1 MVPAVSDLGCGMDR
15 RTLLQGVLALAATP
29 AVAKPGRVQVA
40 LLGQALIEHAVT
52 DALWP
57 GRRALAR
64 ELAKADVGFTNLET
78 VIKGP
83 RAGAPT
89 REALTL
95 HAAQPD
101 VLEALKRLSIDLLA
115 TANNHAFDLGSGGIL
130 DTVDAIERAGLVS
143 TGSGRDLARAAAPA
157 FAPTPAGP
165 VALVAVATGKVRE
178 GGAATTI
185 RPGVNELRR
194 DPSGLAREEDVE
206 RVLAAIAEARRRAE
220 VVIAYQ
226 HNHDWEPNQADVP
239 AWQRVFA
246 RRCVE
251 AGASVF
257 VVHGAPLLQGIEI
270 YDGAP
275 LFFGLGNF
283 VFQTEKPPGA
293 YAAECWES
301 VIVQASFERG
311 RCQAFELTPIVM
323 NEIGLGGP
331 EDMATRGMPALASP
345 TQARAILNR
354 VNARSVGLGS
364 AALAVRGSRAI
375 WTAPIKG

>member
-1 MVPAVSDLGCGMDR
+1 MEH
-15 RTLLQGVLALAATP
+15 AL
-29 AVAKPGRVQVA
+29 PGRQ
-40 LLGQALIEHAVT
+40 
-52 DALWP
+52 WP
-57 GRRALAR
+57 GRRAIAR
-64 ELAKADVGFTNLET
+64 ELARADLGFSNLET

-95 HAAQPD
+95 HTAQPP
-101 VLEALKRLSIDLLA
+101 VLDALKAMNIRLLA

-130 DTVDAIERAGLVS
+130 DTIDAIQRAGLIS
-143 TGSGRDLARAAAPA
+143 AGSGIDLTRAAAPA
-157 FAPTPAGP
+157 YAQTSGGP
-165 VALVAVATGKVRE
+165 VALVAFATGKVRE
-178 GGAATTI
+178 GGAATLT

-194 DPSGLAREEDVE
+194 DAAGLPLEEDAA
-206 RVLAAIAEARRRAE
+206 RVLAAVTEAGRRAE

-239 AWQRVFA
+239 AWQRAFA

-257 VVHGAPLLQGIEI
+257 VGHGAPLLQGIEI
-270 YDGAP
+270 YKGAP

-311 RCQAFELTPIVM
+311 RCLAFELIPIVM

-345 TQARAILNR
+345 GQARVILDRINT
-354 VNARSVGLGS
+354 RSLTLG
-364 AALAVRGSRAI
+364 AGAFALRGGRAV
-375 WTAPIKG
+375 WTAPSKA

>member
-1 MVPAVSDLGCGMDR
+1 MIGALGW
-15 RTLLQGVLALAATP
+15 AATP
-29 AVAKPGRVQVA
+29 TIAKPGRVRVA
-40 LLGQALIEHAVT
+40 LLGQVLIEHAPT
-52 DALWP
+52 DAEWP
-57 GRRALAR
+57 GRQAIGRALSR
-64 ELAKADVGFTNLET
+64 ADIAFTNLET

-89 REALTL
+89 RELLTL
-95 HAAQPD
+95 HAAEPPVLD
-101 VLEALKRLSIDLLA
+101 VLKSLRIRLLA

-130 DTVDAIERAGLVS
+130 DTVETIERAGLIS
-143 TGSGRDLARAAAPA
+143 AGSGLDLARAAAPA
-157 FAPTPAGP
+157 YAPTPVGSI
-165 VALVAVATGKVRE
+165 ALVAFATGKVRE
-178 GGAATTI
+178 GGAATLT

-194 DPSGLAREEDVE
+194 DAAGLPLEEDAA
-206 RVLAAIAEARRRAE
+206 RVLAAVTEAGRRAE

-239 AWQRVFA
+239 AWQRAFA
-246 RRCVE
+246 RQCVD

-257 VVHGAPLLQGIEI
+257 VGHGVPLLQGVEI

-275 LFFGLGNF
+275 LFYGLGNF

-311 RCQAFELTPIVM
+311 RCQAFELIPIVM

-331 EDMATRGMPALASP
+331 EDMATRGMPALAS
-345 TQARAILNR
+345 
-354 VNARSVGLGS
+354 SG
-364 AALAVRGSRAI
+364 
-375 WTAPIKG
+375 

>member
-1 MVPAVSDLGCGMDR
+1 MDR
-15 RTLLQGVLALAATP
+15 RGLLLGALALTATP
-29 AVAKPGRVQVA
+29 AVAKPGRVRLA
-40 LLGQALIEHAVT
+40 LLGQALIEHA
-52 DALWP
+52 LPEEQWP
-57 GRRALAR
+57 GRRAVAR
-64 ELAKADVGFTNLET
+64 ELAKADLGFTNLET
-78 VIKGP
+78 VVKGP

-95 HAAQPD
+95 HTAQPA
-101 VLEALKRLSIDLLA
+101 VLDALKAMNIRLLA

-130 DTVDAIERAGLVS
+130 DTVDAIERAGLIS
-143 TGSGRDLARAAAPA
+143 AGSGADLARAAAPA
-157 FAPTPAGP
+157 FARTAGGS
-165 VALVAVATGKVRE
+165 VALVAFATGKVRE
-178 GGAATTI
+178 GGAATNS

-194 DPSGLAREEDVE
+194 DSSGLPREQDAG
-206 RVLAAIAEARRRAE
+206 RVLTAIAEARRRAE

-239 AWQRVFA
+239 AWQRAFA

-251 AGASVF
+251 VGASVF
-257 VVHGAPLLQGIEI
+257 VGHGAPLLQGIEI
-270 YDGAP
+270 HDGAP

-323 NEIGLGGP
+323 NEIGLGGS

-345 TQARAILNR
+345 TQARAILDR
-354 VNARSVGLGS
+354 VNARSAGLGS
-364 AALAVRGSRAI
+364 TAFAVRGSRAV